1 MLTKLDSDLE
11 RTNDKMIAID
21 NSMKRLIE
29 KSDQKLLWGILCCE
43 VVALI
48 IICVV

>member
-29 KSDQKLLWGILCCE
+29 KSD
-43 VVALI
+43 
-48 IICVV
+48 